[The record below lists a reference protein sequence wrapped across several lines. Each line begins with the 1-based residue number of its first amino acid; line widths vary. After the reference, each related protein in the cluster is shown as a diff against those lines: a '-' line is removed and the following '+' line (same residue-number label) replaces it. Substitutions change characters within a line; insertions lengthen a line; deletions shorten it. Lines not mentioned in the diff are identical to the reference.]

1 MENCRCEE
9 DHVIELRLVVAALNR
24 QKFGVYRADGWQSEL
39 VGFFEAEFQNSARL
53 PQRLLKIRAV
63 NNWLDDR
70 NSITDAEMAWI
81 DEIRKKWA
89 DVKVKLPKFEY
100 FKKDFDVI
108 LDTIEYR
115 QKWYS

>member
-1 MENCRCEE
+1 M
-9 DHVIELRLVVAALNR
+9 IELRLVVAALNR

-53 PQRLLKIRAV
+53 PQRLLKIRVV
-63 NNWLDDR
+63 NNWLDDGK
-70 NSITDAEMAWI
+70 NITDAEMACI
-81 DEIRKKWA
+81 DEIRKKWD
-89 DVKVKLPKFEY
+89 DVKVNFPKNFEY